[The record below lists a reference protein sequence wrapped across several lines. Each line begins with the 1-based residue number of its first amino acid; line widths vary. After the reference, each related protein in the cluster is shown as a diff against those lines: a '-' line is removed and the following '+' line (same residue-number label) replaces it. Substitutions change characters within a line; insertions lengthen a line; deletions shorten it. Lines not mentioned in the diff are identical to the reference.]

1 MFAENPTVRDFVFD
15 RVASLDVQ
23 GIEGHD
29 LPRDTHEVLLEGPL
43 RAALIRLNPEI
54 AAQESRANEVI
65 TALRRILLD
74 ATHTP
79 HPVVANEQFTAWL
92 TGDKSMPFGESGE
105 HVPVRLIDFD
115 HPEDDSSNQWMV
127 SREVTFRQGKETNRF
142 DVVIWCNGLPLVVVE
157 TKTAVGPSKTWLDGA
172 QQIHDEYE
180 VEASQLFVPNVFS
193 VATDGK
199 ELRYGSV
206 GMPIEKWGPWRD
218 EDEPSDA
225 VPGLTKVGNAIDGLL
240 QPEVILDFLR
250 FFSAF
255 GTDRQHRRIKLIAR
269 FQQIQAA
276 NKIVARVLEGKKK
289 QGLIWHF
296 QGSGKSLL
304 MVFTARKLRA
314 QPQLKSPTV
323 MVVVDRTDLD
333 AQITST
339 FLAADVANM
348 VQVGSKAELK
358 DLLNAGSRKVIITMI
373 HKFGDITEALDVR
386 DNIIVMVDEA
396 HRTQEG
402 DLGRAMRTALP
413 NAFLFG
419 LTGTPINKRDHNTF
433 KWFGDPSDESGYLS
447 RYSFQDS
454 QRDGATLPLNFE
466 PRLSEMHLDEHAID
480 IAFEELTRENELT
493 EADRTKLSKQASSI
507 EVLIKAPDRVAKVAA
522 DIAEHFQSHVA
533 PQGFKA
539 QVVVYDKEMCVA
551 YKHELDKYLPTEAST
566 VVMSSAQTDPP
577 EWHQWT
583 PDRSQMDRLLERFN
597 NPNDPLKI
605 VIVTAKLLTGFDAP
619 ILQAQYLDKPLH
631 DHTLLQAITRTNRVY
646 PPNKAYGL
654 VVDYL
659 GVFDDLANALSFDDQ
674 SVRDVIKNLD
684 DLVDQFPPA
693 MQAAL
698 AFFPGVDRTQ
708 DGWEALQ
715 AAQEML
721 GEDRRDA
728 FAKAYSIV
736 HQLWEALSPA
746 PFLAEYNRDY
756 TWLTAVYQSTR
767 PAETSNRLLWH
778 ALGGKTLALIHEHVQ
793 VDLPRRDLET
803 IVLDADLV
811 EDLMLGGR
819 GTVNP
824 DELAKIVSKRIAK
837 HAGDPLFI
845 ALGKRLQDLRKRYAD
860 AQQHSLDFLRELL
873 ELGRDTLQAEK
884 EAGEVPR
891 EERGK
896 AALTELFETVRSE
909 STPIIVEK
917 VVEEIDNVVRQV
929 RFDGWQSTSE
939 GDREV
944 RRQLRLILVV
954 KFKIKSTD
962 VFDKAHEYIREYY

>member
-1 MFAENPTVRDFVFD
+1 MFAENPTVRDFVFE

-23 GIEGHD
+23 GIEGRD

-54 AAQESRANEVI
+54 AAQESRADEVI
-65 TALRRILLD
+65 TALRRIILEV
-74 ATHTP
+74 AHTP

-92 TGDKSMPFGESGE
+92 TGDKSMPFGASGE

-180 VEASQLFVPNVFS
+180 VEASQFFVPNVFS

-218 EDEPSDA
+218 EDELSDA
-225 VPGLTKVGNAIDGLL
+225 VPGLAKVGKAIDGLL

-250 FFSAF
+250 FFSTF

-348 VQVGSKAELK
+348 VQVGSKAELQ
-358 DLLNAGSRKVIITMI
+358 DLLDAGSRKVIITMI

-419 LTGTPINKRDHNTF
+419 LTGTPINKREHNTF

-493 EADRTKLSKQASSI
+493 ETDRTKLSKQASNI
-507 EVLIKAPDRVAKVAA
+507 EVLIKASDRVAKVAA

-539 QVVVYDKEMCVA
+539 QVVVYDKGMCVA

-566 VVMSSAQTDPP
+566 VVMSAAQTDPP

-597 NPNDPLKI
+597 NPHDPLKI

-619 ILQAQYLDKPLH
+619 ILQAQYLDKPLR

-659 GVFDDLANALSFDDQ
+659 GVFDDLANALAFDDQ
-674 SVRDVIKNLD
+674 SVQEIIKNLD
-684 DLVDQFPPA
+684 DLVEQFPPA

-698 AFFPGVDRTQ
+698 AFFPGVDRSQ

-721 GEDRRDA
+721 GEEHRDA

-746 PFLAEYNRDY
+746 PFLGEYKRDY

-803 IVLDADLV
+803 IILDADLV

-819 GTVNP
+819 GSVDP
-824 DELAKIVSKRIAK
+824 EKLAKIVSKRIAK
-837 HAGDPLFI
+837 HAGDPLFV
-845 ALGKRLQDLRKRYAD
+845 ALGKRLQDLRKRYSD

-929 RFDGWQSTSE
+929 RFDGWQATSE

-944 RRQLRLILVV
+944 RRQLRCILVV

-962 VFDKAHEYIREYY
+962 VFEKAHEYIREYY

>member
-1 MFAENPTVRDFVFD
+1 MFTENPTVRDFVFD

-23 GIEGHD
+23 GFEGAE
-29 LPRDTHEVLLEGPL
+29 LPRQTHEVLLEAQL

-54 AAQESRANEVI
+54 EAEEASADEVI
-65 TALRRILLD
+65 SALRRTLLE
-74 ATHTP
+74 APHTP
-79 HPVVANEQFTAWL
+79 HPVVANEQFAAWL
-92 TGDKSMPFGESGE
+92 TGDKSMPFGLNGE

-115 HPEDDSSNQWMV
+115 HPDDDSSNQWMV

-157 TKTAVGPSKTWLDGA
+157 TKTATGPSTTWLDGA
-172 QQIHDEYE
+172 QQLHDEYE
-180 VEASQLFVPNVFS
+180 VEASQFFVPNVFS

-225 VPGLTKVGNAIDGLL
+225 VPGLAKVGSAVDGLL
-240 QPEVILDFLR
+240 QPRVILDFLR
-250 FFSAF
+250 FFSTF
-255 GTDRQHRRIKLIAR
+255 GTDRQHRRIKIIAR

-276 NKIVARVLEGKKK
+276 NKIVQRVLKGEKK

-314 QPQLKSPTV
+314 QPALKSPTV

-339 FLAADVANM
+339 FLSADVANM
-348 VQVGSKAELK
+348 VQVSNKAELQE
-358 DLLNAGSRKVIITMI
+358 LLTAGSRKVIITMI
-373 HKFGDITEALDVR
+373 HKFGDITEALDKR

-433 KWFGDPSDESGYLS
+433 KWFGDPGDESGYLS

-466 PRLSEMHLDEHAID
+466 PRLSEMHLDERAID
-480 IAFEELTRENELT
+480 IAFDELTQQNELT

-522 DIAEHFQSHVA
+522 DIAEHFQTHVA
-533 PQGFKA
+533 PMGFKA

-551 YKHELDKYLPTEAST
+551 YKHELDKYLPAEAST
-566 VVMSSAQTDPP
+566 VVMSAAQTDPP
-577 EWHQWT
+577 KWRQWT
-583 PDRSQMDRLLERFN
+583 PDRGQMDRLLERFN
-597 NPNDPLKI
+597 DPHDPLKI

-619 ILQAQYLDKPLH
+619 ILQAQYLDKPLR

-659 GVFDDLANALSFDDQ
+659 GIFDDQ

-715 AAQEML
+715 TAQQAL
-721 GEDRRDA
+721 GEDRQDA
-728 FAKAYSIV
+728 FAKAYSLV

-746 PFLAEYNRDY
+746 PFLADYKSDY

-819 GTVNP
+819 GTIDP

-837 HAGDPLFI
+837 HHGDPLFV
-845 ALGKRLQDLRKRYAD
+845 ALGKRLQEIRQKYAD

-884 EAGEVPR
+884 EAGEAPR

-896 AALTELFETVRSE
+896 AALTELFETVRSD

-954 KFKIKSTD
+954 KFKIKSTY

>member
-1 MFAENPTVRDFVFD
+1 MFAENPTVRDFVFE

-29 LPRDTHEVLLEGPL
+29 LPRDTHDVLLEGPL
-43 RAALIRLNPEI
+43 RAALIRLNPVI
-54 AAQESRANEVI
+54 AAQESRADEVI
-65 TALRRILLD
+65 TALRRIMLD
-74 ATHTP
+74 VTHTP

-105 HVPVRLIDFD
+105 HVPVRVIDFD
-115 HPEDDSSNQWMV
+115 DPGDASSNQWMV

-180 VEASQLFVPNVFS
+180 VEASQFFVPNVFS

-206 GMPIEKWGPWRD
+206 GMPIVKWGPWRD

-225 VPGLTKVGNAIDGLL
+225 VPGLAKVGKAIDGLL

-250 FFSAF
+250 FFSTF
-255 GTDRQHRRIKLIAR
+255 GTDRQYRRIKIIAR

-348 VQVGSKAELK
+348 VQVGSKAELQE
-358 DLLNAGSRKVIITMI
+358 LLDAGSRKVIITMI
-373 HKFGDITEALDVR
+373 HKFGDITEALDER

-419 LTGTPINKRDHNTF
+419 LTGTPINKREHNTF

-493 EADRTKLSKQASSI
+493 ETDRTKLSKQASSI

-522 DIAEHFQSHVA
+522 DIADHFQAFVA
-533 PQGFKA
+533 RQGFKA

-551 YKHELDKYLPTEAST
+551 YKHELDKYLPAEAST
-566 VVMSSAQTDPP
+566 VVMSAAQTDPP
-577 EWHQWT
+577 EWRQWT

-597 NPNDPLKI
+597 NPHDPLKI

-659 GVFDDLANALSFDDQ
+659 GVFDDLANALAFDDQ

-715 AAQEML
+715 AAQQSL
-721 GEDRRDA
+721 GKDRRDA
-728 FAKAYSIV
+728 FAKAYSLV

-746 PFLAEYNRDY
+746 PFLADYKADY

-803 IVLDADLV
+803 IILDADLV

-819 GTVNP
+819 GSVDP
-824 DELAKIVSKRIAK
+824 EELAKIVSKRIAK
-837 HAGDPLFI
+837 HAGDPLFV

-929 RFDGWQSTSE
+929 RFDGWQATSE

-962 VFDKAHEYIREYY
+962 VFEKAHEYIREYY